1 MPSVE
6 VGGARLAYD
15 EVGSG
20 PVVVLCHAG
29 IADRRMWAGPFA
41 ELGTGC
47 RVVRFDW
54 RGYGES
60 DPTSAEYTLDGDLLR
75 FLDALGIGRAVLA
88 GCSVGGAA
96 ALDAALAAPD
106 RVAGLVLI
114 GSGLSGHTWPEDMV
128 RPLEERIVAAIPAE
142 RRRAYRDG
150 TNDRVLDED
159 VEAIADAHA
168 RFMVA
173 GPGRNPG
180 AVDAAVW
187 DMSMSM
193 LRQVFRRE
201 WTEHSV
207 QPGSPAAPAST
218 RLGQVSV
225 PTVIVNGLADVPAL
239 QQVADLLT
247 AGIPDARRIDLPDTG
262 HLAPLERS
270 AQVSAAITSLLEH
283 LATL

>member
-1 MPSVE
+1 
-6 VGGARLAYD
+6 
-15 EVGSG
+15 
-20 PVVVLCHAG
+20 
-29 IADRRMWAGPFA
+29 
-41 ELGTGC
+41 
-47 RVVRFDW
+47 
-54 RGYGES
+54 
-60 DPTSAEYTLDGDLLR
+60 
-75 FLDALGIGRAVLA
+75 
-88 GCSVGGAA
+88 
-96 ALDAALAAPD
+96 
-106 RVAGLVLI
+106 
-114 GSGLSGHTWPEDMV
+114 MV

-173 GPGRNPG
+173 GPGRDPG

-201 WTEHSV
+201 WTEHSI
-207 QPGSPAAPAST
+207 QPGPPAAPAST

-247 AGIPDARRIDLPDTG
+247 AGIPDARQIDLPDTG

-283 LATL
+283 LATP